1 MSNYGMMKTIKSE
14 YEFGNKAEIELEQLM
29 FDTFGVMRNKD
40 KYAVYDYES
49 NLALVELK
57 NRRCFSYSFKDLMMN
72 ATKCEG
78 ALKTDKKVYFVFKFI
93 DGVFYWEFD
102 KKLKLRTDIN
112 GRRDRGRDEQKL
124 FYYIPTNLL
133 IKLI

>member
-1 MSNYGMMKTIKSE
+1 MKTTKSE

-29 FDTFGVMRNKD
+29 FDTFGVMRNQN

-57 NRRCFSYSFKDLMMN
+57 NRRCFSYSFKDIMMN
-72 ATKCEG
+72 HSKIDLARITTKDC
-78 ALKTDKKVYFVFKFI
+78 YFVFKFI
-93 DGVFYWEFD
+93 DGIYYWKYD
-102 KKLKLRTDIN
+102 KNVELRSDIN
-112 GRRDRGRDEQKL
+112 GRRDRGMDEQKV

-133 IKLI
+133 KRLAVSSL

>member
-1 MSNYGMMKTIKSE
+1 MKTTKSE

-29 FDTFGVMRNKD
+29 FDTFGVMRNQN

-57 NRRCFSYSFKDLMMN
+57 NRRCRSNSFIDTMMN
-72 ATKCEG
+72 ANKCEG
-78 ALKTDKKVYFVFKFI
+78 ALKTDKKVYFVFQFT

-112 GRRDRGRDEQKL
+112 GRRDRGMDEQKV
-124 FYYIPTNLL
+124 FYYIPNNLL
-133 IKLI
+133 KKIDIQKKTI

>member
-1 MSNYGMMKTIKSE
+1 MATIKSE
-14 YEFGNKAEIELEQLM
+14 YAFGNKAEIELEKLM

-57 NRRCFSYSFKDLMMN
+57 NRRCRSNSFTDTMMN
-72 ATKCEG
+72 SSKIDLAN
-78 ALKTDKKVYFVFKFI
+78 KTDKDCYFVFKFL
-93 DGVFYWEFD
+93 DGVYYYKYNKD
-102 KKLKLRTDIN
+102 VKLRSDIN
-112 GRRDRGRDEQKL
+112 GRTDRGRDEQKL
-124 FYYIPTNLL
+124 FYYIPNNLL